1 VSASATSPAA
11 SPSASPAAT
20 GLPPASE
27 SDLDASLAAF
37 GEVQSL
43 GLKEETSEA
52 ADGTNDERAKV
63 TSGGAVC
70 QSFVDASAP
79 YGPAY
84 EASAEA
90 DRAYDATTGDGPAV
104 VQVAVVSHTSPAAA
118 RLTVEDAR
126 TSAKGC
132 VHLTVNIDGSTTKM
146 NLAPIAEPTMGDD
159 SAVVRAGTILASE
172 STLVTMVVAQV
183 GTETVHV
190 LVGSGK
196 RYEIGFA
203 DEVVK
208 ELVPAVRI
216 A

>member
-1 VSASATSPAA
+1 
-11 SPSASPAAT
+11 
-20 GLPPASE
+20 
-27 SDLDASLAAF
+27 
-37 GEVQSL
+37 
-43 GLKEETSEA
+43 
-52 ADGTNDERAKV
+52 
-63 TSGGAVC
+63 
-70 QSFVDASAP
+70 
-79 YGPAY
+79 
-84 EASAEA
+84 
-90 DRAYDATTGDGPAV
+90 
-104 VQVAVVSHTSPAAA
+104 
-118 RLTVEDAR
+118 
-126 TSAKGC
+126 
-132 VHLTVNIDGSTTKM
+132 
-146 NLAPIAEPTMGDD
+146 MGDD